1 MLGRRLRPRS
11 RPVQNNRDEAA
22 NRPEEH
28 LSRSNGLP
36 PYCTI
41 PLIRPIEPT
50 YRGARVLRLFR
61 ACFVPTFILVFCVL
75 LGGCRSSEHGAD
87 VLAKVNGRSIS
98 RAEVERYYENQSA
111 SAPQKPTGEQ
121 AESLRLNILKQLI
134 DQEIMMQ
141 RAEKLG
147 LLATDDEIDRKLN
160 ELKAPYTKEQFDQK
174 LKDSHMSLDDLKRD
188 LRRNLTI
195 DKVLNKE
202 ITSKINISDKEISDF
217 YNSNKAQFNLIEPRY
232 HLAQI
237 VVSAQPA
244 QQVSNLKND
253 KAQNENDAHKKI
265 EMIEN
270 RLESGDDFGQL
281 AMRYYEQ
288 PDTAGNGGDM
298 GLISESQLRSN
309 PEIYAAV
316 SKLKPGETSHPLP
329 MTDPNT
335 KRTIGY
341 SIIRLTSKEPAGQR
355 EFNDP
360 RVQQFIREQLRGSR
374 EQLLKAAYYDVVH
387 NEAKINNYYADDLL
401 KSVK

>member
-1 MLGRRLRPRS
+1 LK
-11 RPVQNNRDEAA
+11 
-22 NRPEEH
+22 
-28 LSRSNGLP
+28 
-36 PYCTI
+36 
-41 PLIRPIEPT
+41 
-50 YRGARVLRLFR
+50 LFR
-61 ACFVPTFILVFCVL
+61 ACFSSTFILFFCAL
-75 LGGCRSSEHGAD
+75 LGGCGSSEHGAD
-87 VLAKVNGRSIS
+87 VMAKVNGRSIS
-98 RAEVERYYENQSA
+98 RAEVDKYYENQSA
-111 SAPQKPTGEQ
+111 SSPQKPSGEQ
-121 AESLRLNILKQLI
+121 ADSLRLNILKQLI

-147 LLATDDEIDRKLN
+147 LLATDDEVDRKLN
-160 ELKAPYTKEQFDQK
+160 ELKAPYTQEQFDQK

-202 ITSKINISDKEISDF
+202 ITSKINLTDKEISDF
-217 YNSNKAQFNLIEPRY
+217 YNTNKAQFNLIEPRY

-265 EMIEN
+265 DMIEN

-281 AMRYYEQ
+281 AMSYSEQ

-298 GLISESQLRSN
+298 GLITESQLRTN

-329 MTDPNT
+329 MTDPTT

-341 SIIRLTSKEPAGQR
+341 SIIRLISKEPAGQR

-360 RVQQFIREQLRGSR
+360 RVQQFIREQLRDSR